1 MCVDSA
7 FVAIKYKGPVGM
19 HMVYSPLKKAPH
31 YGMHT
36 FGDIF
41 CVHADDQAT
50 LPDLFELNAPV
61 VVPAPAPEPVAEPEP
76 EPVVAAAPRTKKS
89 KKVVREEEEIG
100 EGEEDE

>member
-50 LPDLFELNAPV
+50 LPSLFELSAPV
-61 VVPAPAPEPVAEPEP
+61 SVSEQEPVVEP
-76 EPVVAAAPRTKKS
+76 EPVVVVAAALRAKKS
-89 KKVVREEEEIG
+89 KKAVREEEEG
-100 EGEEDE
+100 EGEDE

>member
-89 KKVVREEEEIG
+89 KKVVKEEE

>member
-7 FVAIKYKGPVGM
+7 FVAIKYMGPVGM

-50 LPDLFELNAPV
+50 MPNLFELSAPV
-61 VVPAPAPEPVAEPEP
+61 SVSEQEPVVEP
-76 EPVVAAAPRTKKS
+76 EPVVVAAAALRAKKS
-89 KKVVREEEEIG
+89 KKAVREEEEG
-100 EGEEDE
+100 EGENEQEE

>member
-61 VVPAPAPEPVAEPEP
+61 VVPAPAPEPVGR
-76 EPVVAAAPRTKKS
+76 RT
-89 KKVVREEEEIG
+89 VG
-100 EGEEDE
+100 Q